1 MTQLDIATRAPESD
15 AAETITEPVTE
26 NTSAADTPAQSTSP
40 TTTTGGAG
48 EHSEHCVSDR
58 PAPAGQSSTG
68 EIIKIN
74 DVDTPSPLDGGT
86 GLKSVNN
93 QLQADK
99 FASEG
104 FVVVMPDL
112 FNGDP
117 APNSSTIE
125 SSEDNSSFLDTF
137 KMKIVETA
145 KSFQIDMWLARHT
158 EEKVLPILY
167 KVIEGA
173 KEKFDDA
180 VKNGDGIYAVGYCIG
195 GRYILHLGSDKKVA
209 TGGQEPADAE
219 AGEVKTGPFIK
230 VGAIAHGASVIP
242 DDFTGVKVPISFIC
256 VENDPLF
263 PEEVRTHGEDV
274 MSKANLEHEVQVYPG
289 VPHGFAVV
297 GEYQDASIKD
307 AQSTAYEQML
317 KWIKEH

>member
-1 MTQLDIATRAPESD
+1 MLNIFCNCQLPRSYTD
-15 AAETITEPVTE
+15 
-26 NTSAADTPAQSTSP
+26 PAQSYISKP
-40 TTTTGGAG
+40 ADYP
-48 EHSEHCVSDR
+48 H
-58 PAPAGQSSTG
+58 APARLLLLLT
-68 EIIKIN
+68 
-74 DVDTPSPLDGGT
+74 GGT

-289 VPHGFAVV
+289 VPHGKADV
-297 GEYQDASIKD
+297 GKPVYN
-307 AQSTAYEQML
+307 TN
-317 KWIKEH
+317 